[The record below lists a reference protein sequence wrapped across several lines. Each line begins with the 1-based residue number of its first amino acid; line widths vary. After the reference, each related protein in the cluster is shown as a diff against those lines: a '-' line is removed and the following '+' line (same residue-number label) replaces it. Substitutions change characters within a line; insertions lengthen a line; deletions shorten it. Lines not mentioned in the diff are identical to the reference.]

1 MRTNCFSITK
11 TLRIYLYGYNAI
23 SKRLI
28 VQLKQGGYYAE
39 GIIDRYAGMYKNEC
53 SFPVLTMEQLCEKT
67 VDKEQVAVVICIRN
81 AMQHRQI
88 VESLLECGFSNLL
101 YIPMEDCGGQDVLR
115 DIMCA
120 YEAFLEGDFESVN
133 GIPKTL
139 SIYGDTHKNS
149 DARLIYD
156 DGERVTFFC
165 DIEDIFI
172 GDEEWF
178 SKRSPYVLE
187 VEDFLFDVPVI
198 HSYQHREL
206 FGYYM
211 GKVDE
216 PVSCFN
222 VSMKNNTDGWE
233 RYKKDRVELW
243 NLFTEW
249 LRQGMHMFSIHACP
263 VCRNKNGYFYL
274 ADGGHRILYLY
285 YHNIFKIPVRASKE
299 DYRAYLL
306 YVKSQKYIYKSTEL
320 LLQEHLFDKV
330 DVINKTGLL
339 IGDSETNRFFEKCS
353 RKIYYL
359 KHNREV
365 SEICNEVDYIFY
377 GDSDIGFDK
386 EMWRDLLNSKC
397 RRIFYE
403 SERNVDGYEMGL
415 SGDWCMEIIASAVQF
430 NMKTTKIYCL
440 CRKEN

>member
-1 MRTNCFSITK
+1 M
-11 TLRIYLYGYNAI
+11 
-23 SKRLI
+23 
-28 VQLKQGGYYAE
+28 
-39 GIIDRYAGMYKNEC
+39 
-53 SFPVLTMEQLCEKT
+53 P
-67 VDKEQVAVVICIRN
+67 
-81 AMQHRQI
+81 
-88 VESLLECGFSNLL
+88 
-101 YIPMEDCGGQDVLR
+101 
-115 DIMCA
+115 
-120 YEAFLEGDFESVN
+120 
-133 GIPKTL
+133 
-139 SIYGDTHKNS
+139 
-149 DARLIYD
+149 
-156 DGERVTFFC
+156 
-165 DIEDIFI
+165 
-172 GDEEWF
+172 
-178 SKRSPYVLE
+178 
-187 VEDFLFDVPVI
+187 
-198 HSYQHREL
+198 
-206 FGYYM
+206 
-211 GKVDE
+211 
-216 PVSCFN
+216 
-222 VSMKNNTDGWE
+222 
-233 RYKKDRVELW
+233 
-243 NLFTEW
+243 
-249 LRQGMHMFSIHACP
+249 CP

-274 ADGGHRILYLY
+274 ADGGHRILFLY

>member
-53 SFPVLTMEQLCEKT
+53 SFPVLTMEQLCKKT

-156 DGERVTFFC
+156 DGERVTFFA
-165 DIEDIFI
+165 ILRIF
-172 GDEEWF
+172 
-178 SKRSPYVLE
+178 SLV
-187 VEDFLFDVPVI
+187 
-198 HSYQHREL
+198 
-206 FGYYM
+206 M
-211 GKVDE
+211 
-216 PVSCFN
+216 
-222 VSMKNNTDGWE
+222 
-233 RYKKDRVELW
+233 
-243 NLFTEW
+243 
-249 LRQGMHMFSIHACP
+249 
-263 VCRNKNGYFYL
+263 RN
-274 ADGGHRILYLY
+274 
-285 YHNIFKIPVRASKE
+285 
-299 DYRAYLL
+299 
-306 YVKSQKYIYKSTEL
+306 
-320 LLQEHLFDKV
+320 
-330 DVINKTGLL
+330 
-339 IGDSETNRFFEKCS
+339 
-353 RKIYYL
+353 
-359 KHNREV
+359 
-365 SEICNEVDYIFY
+365 
-377 GDSDIGFDK
+377 GFQ
-386 EMWRDLLNSKC
+386 RDLPMFWKLK
-397 RRIFYE
+397 IF
-403 SERNVDGYEMGL
+403 
-415 SGDWCMEIIASAVQF
+415 
-430 NMKTTKIYCL
+430 CL
-440 CRKEN
+440 MFP